1 MTLQQLRYLCEVARR
16 NLSVSDAAT
25 ALHTSQP
32 GISKQILALEDE
44 LGVQVFVRRGKRLT
58 EMTPAGKRLV
68 AMAETV
74 LANAGNLKRAAR
86 DLQDESVGEMVI
98 ATTHTQA
105 RYLLPKVIPIFLKR
119 FPKVSLFIHQ
129 GNPMQVAAE
138 VASGRADIGIATEYL
153 DGVPE
158 LVTMPLYAWNRVVV
172 AQKGHPI
179 LSKRKLTLADIAAY
193 PLVSYDISMTG
204 RGAVNRAFV
213 EQGITPNFVISA
225 MDADVIK
232 TYVELGIGIGLLAE
246 MAYNAKQDGALG
258 VISAKHLFAESVT
271 KLALKRGAFLRGY
284 TYELIELLA
293 PKLTREAVDGVL
305 SASGALIQ

>member
-16 NLSVSDAAT
+16 GLSVSDAAI

-32 GISKQILALEDE
+32 GISKQILALEAE

-58 EMTPAGKRLV
+58 EVTPAGKRLV
-68 AMAETV
+68 ALAESV
-74 LANAGNLKRAAR
+74 LAGAGNLKRAAL

-105 RYLLPKVIPIFLKR
+105 RYVLPKVIPVFLKR

-138 VASGRADIGIATEYL
+138 VASGRADVGVATEYL
-153 DGVPE
+153 DAVPE
-158 LVTMPLYAWNRVVV
+158 LVTLPFYEWNRVIV

-179 LSKRKLTLADIAAY
+179 LAKRKLTLADIAAY
-193 PLVSYDISMTG
+193 PLVTYDISMTG
-204 RGAVNRAFV
+204 RGVVNKAF
-213 EQGITPNFVISA
+213 EAEGLTPTFVLSA
-225 MDADVIK
+225 MDSDVIK
-232 TYVELGIGIGLLAE
+232 TYVQLGIGVGLLAE
-246 MAYNAKQDGALG
+246 MAWDAKQDAGLGA
-258 VISAKHLFAESVT
+258 VPVKHLFAPSMT
-271 KLALKRGAFLRGY
+271 KIALKRGGVLRGY

-293 PKLTREAVDGVL
+293 PKLTRAVVDGVMGE
-305 SASGALIQ
+305 AG

>member
-1 MTLQQLRYLCEVARR
+1 MTLQQIRYLCEVARR
-16 NLSVSDAAT
+16 GLSVSDAAT

-32 GISKQILALEDE
+32 GISKQILALEAE
-44 LGVQVFVRRGKRLT
+44 LGVQVFVRRGKRLVEIT
-58 EMTPAGKRLV
+58 AAGKRLV
-68 AMAETV
+68 ALGEKV
-74 LANAGNLKRAAR
+74 LADAGNLKRAAL

-105 RYLLPKVIPIFLKR
+105 RYVLPKVIPVFLKR

-138 VASGRADIGIATEYL
+138 VASGRADLGIATEYL

-158 LVTMPLYAWNRVVV
+158 LVTLPLYAWNRVVV

-179 LSKRKLTLADIAAY
+179 LDKRNLSLADIAAY

-204 RGAVNRAFV
+204 RGAVNQAFAD
-213 EQGITPNFVISA
+213 QGLAPTFVLSA
-225 MDADVIK
+225 MDSDVIK

-246 MAYNAKQDGALG
+246 MAFDPKQDTKLGA
-258 VISAKHLFAESVT
+258 ISAKHLFTESVT
-271 KLALKRGAFLRGY
+271 KIALKRNAFLRAY
-284 TYELIELLA
+284 TYALIELLA
-293 PKLTREAVDGVL
+293 PALTQQAVD
-305 SASGALIQ
+305 SAMLA

>member
-138 VASGRADIGIATEYL
+138 VASGRADLGIATEYL
-153 DGVPE
+153 DTVPE
-158 LVTMPLYAWNRVVV
+158 LTTLPVYTWNRVVV
-172 AQKGHPI
+172 AKKGHPI
-179 LSKRKLTLADIAAY
+179 LEKSKLSLADIAAY

-204 RGAVNRAFV
+204 RGAMNAAFTAK
-213 EQGITPNFVISA
+213 GLTPTFVLSA
-225 MDADVIK
+225 MDSDVIK

-246 MAYNAKQDGALG
+246 MAFDAKTDTKLG
-258 VISAKHLFAESVT
+258 MISAKHLFAESVT
-271 KLALKRGAFLRGY
+271 KIALKRNAFLRGY
-284 TYELIELLA
+284 TYALIQLLA
-293 PKLTREAVDGVL
+293 PALEKKAVDEAMSRG
-305 SASGALIQ
+305 

>member
-1 MTLQQLRYLCEVARR
+1 MTLQQIRYLCEVARR
-16 NLSVSDAAT
+16 GLSVSDAAT

-32 GISKQILALEDE
+32 GISKQILALEEE
-44 LGVQVFVRRGKRLT
+44 LGVQVFVRRGKRLV
-58 EMTPAGKRLV
+58 EVTPAGKRLV
-68 AMAETV
+68 ELGEKV
-74 LANAGNLKRAAR
+74 LADAGNLKRAAL
-86 DLQDESVGEMVI
+86 DLQDEAVGEMVI

-105 RYLLPKVIPIFLKR
+105 RYVLPKVIPIFLKR

-138 VASGRADIGIATEYL
+138 VAAGRADLGNATEYL

-158 LVTMPLYAWNRVVV
+158 LVTLPLYAWNRVVV

-179 LSKRKLTLADIAAY
+179 LDKRKLTLADIAAY

-204 RGAVNRAFV
+204 RGAVNQALAAQGLSPTFV
-213 EQGITPNFVISA
+213 LSA
-225 MDADVIK
+225 MDSDVIK

-246 MAYNAKQDGALG
+246 MAYDPKQDAKLGA
-258 VISAKHLFAESVT
+258 ISAKHLFHESVT
-271 KLALKRGAFLRGY
+271 KIALKRNAFLRAY

-293 PKLTREAVDGVL
+293 PSLTQRAVNEAL
-305 SASGALIQ
+305 RK

>member
-1 MTLQQLRYLCEVARR
+1 MTLQQIRYLCEVARR
-16 NLSVSDAAT
+16 GLSVSDAAA

-32 GISKQILALEDE
+32 GISKQILALEEE
-44 LGVQVFVRRGKRLT
+44 LGVQVFVRRGKRLV
-58 EMTPAGKRLV
+58 EITPAGKRLV
-68 AMAETV
+68 ELGEKV
-74 LANAGNLKRAAR
+74 LADAGNLKRAAL
-86 DLQDESVGEMVI
+86 DLQDEAVGEMVI

-105 RYLLPKVIPIFLKR
+105 RYVLPKVIPVFLKR

-138 VASGRADIGIATEYL
+138 VASGRADLGIATEYL

-158 LVTMPLYAWNRVVV
+158 LVTLPLYAWNRVVV

-179 LSKRKLTLADIAAY
+179 LDKRKLTLADIAAY

-204 RGAVNRAFV
+204 RGAVNQAFAA
-213 EQGITPNFVISA
+213 QGLSPTFVLSA
-225 MDADVIK
+225 MDSDVLK

-246 MAYNAKQDGALG
+246 MAYDPRQDAKLGA
-258 VISAKHLFAESVT
+258 ISAKHLFAESVT
-271 KLALKRGAFLRGY
+271 KIALKRNAFLRGY

-293 PKLTREAVDGVL
+293 PGLTQRVVDEAL
-305 SASGALIQ
+305 RK

>member
-1 MTLQQLRYLCEVARR
+1 MTLQQIRYLCEVARR
-16 NLSVSDAAT
+16 GLSVSDAAA

-32 GISKQILALEDE
+32 GISKQILALEEE
-44 LGVQVFVRRGKRLT
+44 LGVQVFVRRGKRLV
-58 EMTPAGKRLV
+58 EITPAGKRLV
-68 AMAETV
+68 ELGEKV
-74 LANAGNLKRAAR
+74 LADAGNLKRAAL
-86 DLQDESVGEMVI
+86 DLQDEAVGEMVI

-105 RYLLPKVIPIFLKR
+105 RYVLPKVIPVFLKR

-138 VASGRADIGIATEYL
+138 VASGRADLGIATEYL

-158 LVTMPLYAWNRVVV
+158 LVTLPLYAWNRVVV

-179 LSKRKLTLADIAAY
+179 LDKRKLTLADIAAY

-204 RGAVNRAFV
+204 RGAVNQAFAA
-213 EQGITPNFVISA
+213 QGLSPTFVLSA
-225 MDADVIK
+225 MDSDVLK

-246 MAYNAKQDGALG
+246 MAYDPKQDTKLGA
-258 VISAKHLFAESVT
+258 ISAKHLFTESIT
-271 KLALKRGAFLRGY
+271 KIALKRNAFLRGY

-293 PKLTREAVDGVL
+293 PALTQRVVDEAL
-305 SASGALIQ
+305 RK

>member
-1 MTLQQLRYLCEVARR
+1 MTLQQIRYLCEVARR
-16 NLSVSDAAT
+16 GLSVSDAAS

-32 GISKQILALEDE
+32 GISKQILALEAE
-44 LGVQVFVRRGKRLT
+44 LGVQVFVRRGKRLVEIT
-58 EMTPAGKRLV
+58 AAGKRLV
-68 AMAETV
+68 ELGEKV
-74 LANAGNLKRAAR
+74 LADAGNLKRAAL
-86 DLQDESVGEMVI
+86 DLQDEAVGEMVI

-105 RYLLPKVIPIFLKR
+105 RYLLPKVIPVFLKR

-138 VASGRADIGIATEYL
+138 VASGRADLGIATEYL

-158 LVTMPLYAWNRVVV
+158 LVTLPLYAWNRVVV

-179 LSKRKLTLADIAAY
+179 LDKRKLTLADIAAY

-204 RGAVNRAFV
+204 RGAVNQAFSA
-213 EQGITPNFVISA
+213 QGLAPTFVLSA
-225 MDADVIK
+225 MDSDVIK

-246 MAYNAKQDGALG
+246 MAYDPKQDVKLGA
-258 VISAKHLFAESVT
+258 ISAKHLFAESVT
-271 KLALKRGAFLRGY
+271 KIALKRNAFLRGY

-293 PKLTREAVDGVL
+293 PMLTAKVVDEAL
-305 SASGALIQ
+305 RK

>member
-16 NLSVSDAAT
+16 GLSVSDAAV

-32 GISKQILALEDE
+32 GISKQVLALEEE
-44 LGVQVFVRRGKRLT
+44 LGVQVFVRRGKRLVDI
-58 EMTPAGKRLV
+58 TPAGKKLV
-68 AMAETV
+68 AIAEQV
-74 LANAGNLKRAAR
+74 LADANNLKRAAL
-86 DLQDESVGEMVI
+86 DLQDDKVGEMVI

-105 RYLLPKVIPIFLKR
+105 RYLLPKVIPVFLKR

-138 VASGRADIGIATEYL
+138 VAAGRADLGIATEYL
-153 DGVPE
+153 DHVPE
-158 LVTMPLYAWNRVVV
+158 LVTLPLYAWNRVVV

-179 LSKRKLTLADIAAY
+179 LDKRKLTLADIAAY

-204 RGAVNRAFV
+204 RGAMNAAFTAK
-213 EQGITPNFVISA
+213 GLTPTFVLSA
-225 MDADVIK
+225 MDSDVIK

-246 MAYNAKQDGALG
+246 MAFDAKTDTKLG

-271 KLALKRGAFLRGY
+271 KIALKRNGFSRGY
-284 TYELIELLA
+284 TYALIELLA
-293 PKLTREAVDGVL
+293 PALTKNAVDAAMLG
-305 SASGALIQ
+305 ST

>member
-1 MTLQQLRYLCEVARR
+1 MTLQQIRYLCEVARR
-16 NLSVSDAAT
+16 GLSVSDAAA

-32 GISKQILALEDE
+32 GISKQILALEGE
-44 LGVQVFVRRGKRLT
+44 LGVQVFIRRGKRLV
-58 EMTPAGKRLV
+58 EITPAGKRLV
-68 AMAETV
+68 ELGEKV
-74 LANAGNLKRAAR
+74 LADAGNLKRAAL
-86 DLQDESVGEMVI
+86 DLQDEAVGEMVI

-105 RYLLPKVIPIFLKR
+105 RYVLPKVIPVFLKR

-138 VASGRADIGIATEYL
+138 VASGRADLGIATEYL

-158 LVTMPLYAWNRVVV
+158 LVTLPLYAWNRVVV

-179 LSKRKLTLADIAAY
+179 LDKRKLTQADIAAY

-204 RGAVNRAFV
+204 RGAVNQAFAA
-213 EQGITPNFVISA
+213 QGLSPTFVLSA
-225 MDADVIK
+225 MDSDVIK

-246 MAYNAKQDGALG
+246 MAYDPKQDAKLGA
-258 VISAKHLFAESVT
+258 ISAKHLFTESVT
-271 KLALKRGAFLRGY
+271 KIALKRNAFLRGY

-293 PKLTREAVDGVL
+293 PGLTQRVVDEAL
-305 SASGALIQ
+305 RK

>member
-16 NLSVSDAAT
+16 GLSVSDAAV

-58 EMTPAGKRLV
+58 AITPAGQRLV
-68 AMAETV
+68 QLAETV
-74 LANAGNLKRAAR
+74 LADAGNLKRAAL
-86 DLQDESVGEMVI
+86 DLQDEAVGEMVI

-105 RYLLPKVIPIFLKR
+105 RYVLPKVIPVFLKR

-138 VASGRADIGIATEYL
+138 VASGRADLGIATEYL

-158 LVTMPLYAWNRVVV
+158 LITLPYYAWNRVVV

-179 LSKRKLTLADIAAY
+179 LAKRKLSLADIAAY

-204 RGAVNRAFV
+204 RGAVNQAFAQ
-213 EQGITPNFVISA
+213 QGITPTFVLSA
-225 MDADVIK
+225 MDSDVLK
-232 TYVELGIGIGLLAE
+232 TYVQLGIGIGLLAE
-246 MAYNAKQDGALG
+246 MAYDAKADHAIGA
-258 VISAKHLFAESVT
+258 VSASHLFRESVT
-271 KLALKRGAFLRGY
+271 KIALKRGAFLRGY
-284 TYELIELLA
+284 TYELIELMSS
-293 PKLTREAVDGVL
+293 KLTKNVVD
-305 SASGALIQ
+305 AAMGAEG

>member
-1 MTLQQLRYLCEVARR
+1 MTLQQLRYVCEVARR
-16 NLSVSDAAT
+16 NLSVSAAAA

-44 LGVQVFVRRGKRLT
+44 LGVQVFVRRGRRLT
-58 EMTPAGKRLV
+58 EITPAGKRLV
-68 AMAETV
+68 GMAEAV

-86 DLQDESVGEMVI
+86 DLQDENAGEMVI

-119 FPKVSLFIHQ
+119 FPKVTLFIHQ

-153 DGVPE
+153 DEVPE
-158 LVTMPLYAWNRVVV
+158 LTTLPLYAWNRVVV

-179 LSKRKLTLADIAAY
+179 LAKRKLTLADIATY

-204 RGAVNRAFV
+204 RGAVNRAFAARSL
-213 EQGITPNFVISA
+213 TPTFVLSA
-225 MDADVIK
+225 MDSDVIK
-232 TYVELGIGIGLLAE
+232 TYVQLGIGIGLLAE
-246 MAYNAKQDGALG
+246 MAYDSTQDPALG

-284 TYELIELLA
+284 TYELIELLS
-293 PKLTREAVDGVL
+293 PKLTRLEVDAVLDANV
-305 SASGALIQ
+305 AL

>member
-1 MTLQQLRYLCEVARR
+1 MTLQQIRYLCEVARR
-16 NLSVSDAAT
+16 GLSVSDAAK

-44 LGVQVFVRRGKRLT
+44 LGVQVFVRRGKRLV
-58 EMTPAGKRLV
+58 EITPAGKRLV
-68 AMAETV
+68 ELGEKV
-74 LANAGNLKRAAR
+74 LSDAGNLKRAAL
-86 DLQDESVGEMVI
+86 DFQDEAVGEMVI

-105 RYLLPKVIPIFLKR
+105 RYLLPKVIPVFLKR

-138 VASGRADIGIATEYL
+138 IASGRADLGIATEYL

-179 LSKRKLTLADIAAY
+179 LDKRKLTLADIAAY

-204 RGAVNRAFV
+204 RGAVNEAFSA
-213 EQGITPNFVISA
+213 QGLSPTFVLLA
-225 MDADVIK
+225 MDSDVIK

-246 MAYNAKQDGALG
+246 MAYDPKQDIKLG
-258 VISAKHLFAESVT
+258 SISAKHLFPESVT
-271 KLALKRGAFLRGY
+271 KIALKRNAFLRAY

-293 PKLTREAVDGVL
+293 PGLTQQVVNEAL
-305 SASGALIQ
+305 HK

>member
-16 NLSVSDAAT
+16 NLSVSAAAA

-44 LGVQVFVRRGKRLT
+44 LGVQVFVRRGRRLT
-58 EMTPAGKRLV
+58 EITPAGKRLV
-68 AMAETV
+68 GMAEAV

-86 DLQDESVGEMVI
+86 DLQDENAGEMVI

-119 FPKVSLFIHQ
+119 FPKVTLFIHQ

-153 DGVPE
+153 DEVPE
-158 LVTMPLYAWNRVVV
+158 LTTLPLYAWNRVVV

-179 LSKRKLTLADIAAY
+179 LAKRKLTLADIATY

-204 RGAVNRAFV
+204 RGAVNRAFAA
-213 EQGITPNFVISA
+213 QSLTPTFVLSA
-225 MDADVIK
+225 MDSDVIK

-246 MAYNAKQDGALG
+246 MAYDSKQDPALG

-284 TYELIELLA
+284 TYELIELLS
-293 PKLTREAVDGVL
+293 PKLTRLEVDAVLDANV
-305 SASGALIQ
+305 AL

>member
-1 MTLQQLRYLCEVARR
+1 MTLQQIRYLCEVARR
-16 NLSVSDAAT
+16 GLSVSDAAT

-32 GISKQILALEDE
+32 GISKQILALEEE
-44 LGVQVFVRRGKRLT
+44 LGVQVFVRRGKRLV
-58 EMTPAGKRLV
+58 EVTPAGKRLV
-68 AMAETV
+68 ELGEKV
-74 LANAGNLKRAAR
+74 LADAGNLKRAAL
-86 DLQDESVGEMVI
+86 DLQDEAVGEMVI

-105 RYLLPKVIPIFLKR
+105 RYVLPKVIPIFLKR

-138 VASGRADIGIATEYL
+138 VAAGRADLGIATEYL

-158 LVTMPLYAWNRVVV
+158 LVTLPLYAWNRVVV

-179 LSKRKLTLADIAAY
+179 LDKRKLTLADIAAY

-204 RGAVNRAFV
+204 RGAVNQAFAA
-213 EQGITPNFVISA
+213 QGLSPTFVLSA
-225 MDADVIK
+225 MDSDVIK

-246 MAYNAKQDGALG
+246 MAYDPKQDAKLGA
-258 VISAKHLFAESVT
+258 ISAKHLFHESVT
-271 KLALKRGAFLRGY
+271 KIALKRNAFLRAY

-293 PKLTREAVDGVL
+293 PSLTQRAVNEAL
-305 SASGALIQ
+305 RK

>member
-1 MTLQQLRYLCEVARR
+1 MTLQQIRYLCEVARR
-16 NLSVSDAAT
+16 GLSVSDAAK

-44 LGVQVFVRRGKRLT
+44 LGVQVFVRRGKRLVEIT
-58 EMTPAGKRLV
+58 AAGKRLV
-68 AMAETV
+68 ELGEKV
-74 LANAGNLKRAAR
+74 LSDAGNLKRAAL
-86 DLQDESVGEMVI
+86 DFQDESVGEMVI

-105 RYLLPKVIPIFLKR
+105 RYLLPKVIPVFLKR

-138 VASGRADIGIATEYL
+138 IASGRADLGIATEYL

-179 LSKRKLTLADIAAY
+179 LDKRKLTLADIAAY

-204 RGAVNRAFV
+204 RGAVNEAFSA
-213 EQGITPNFVISA
+213 QGLSPTFVLSA
-225 MDADVIK
+225 MDSDVIK

-246 MAYNAKQDGALG
+246 MAYDPKQDIKLG
-258 VISAKHLFAESVT
+258 TISAKHLFPESVT
-271 KLALKRGAFLRGY
+271 KIALKRNAFLRAY

-293 PKLTREAVDGVL
+293 PGLTQQVVNEAL
-305 SASGALIQ
+305 RK

>member
-1 MTLQQLRYLCEVARR
+1 MTLQQIRYLCEVARR
-16 NLSVSDAAT
+16 GLSVSDAAS

-32 GISKQILALEDE
+32 GISKQILALEAE
-44 LGVQVFVRRGKRLT
+44 LGVQVFVRRGKRLV
-58 EMTPAGKRLV
+58 EITPAGKRLV
-68 AMAETV
+68 ELGERV
-74 LANAGNLKRAAR
+74 LADAGNLKRAAL
-86 DLQDESVGEMVI
+86 DLQDEAVGEMVI

-105 RYLLPKVIPIFLKR
+105 RYLLPKVIPVFLKR

-138 VASGRADIGIATEYL
+138 VASGRADLGIATEYL

-158 LVTMPLYAWNRVVV
+158 LVTLPLYAWNRVVV

-179 LSKRKLTLADIAAY
+179 LDKRKLTLADIAAY

-204 RGAVNRAFV
+204 RGAVNQAFSA
-213 EQGITPNFVISA
+213 QGLAPTFVLSA
-225 MDADVIK
+225 MDSDVIK

-246 MAYNAKQDGALG
+246 MAYDPKQDVKLGA
-258 VISAKHLFAESVT
+258 ISAKHLFAESVT
-271 KLALKRGAFLRGY
+271 KIALKRNAFLRAY

-293 PKLTREAVDGVL
+293 PGLTQRVVDETL
-305 SASGALIQ
+305 RN

>member
-1 MTLQQLRYLCEVARR
+1 MTLQQIRYLCEVARR
-16 NLSVSDAAT
+16 GLSVSDAAA

-32 GISKQILALEDE
+32 GISKQILALEGE
-44 LGVQVFVRRGKRLT
+44 LGVQVFIRRGKRLV
-58 EMTPAGKRLV
+58 EITPAGKRLV
-68 AMAETV
+68 ELGEKV
-74 LANAGNLKRAAR
+74 LADAGNLKRAAL
-86 DLQDESVGEMVI
+86 DLQDEAVGEMVI

-105 RYLLPKVIPIFLKR
+105 RYVLPKVIPVFLKR

-138 VASGRADIGIATEYL
+138 VASGRADLGIATEYL

-158 LVTMPLYAWNRVVV
+158 LVTLPLYAWNRVVV

-179 LSKRKLTLADIAAY
+179 LDKRKLTLADIAAY

-204 RGAVNRAFV
+204 RGAVNQAFAA
-213 EQGITPNFVISA
+213 QGLSPTFVLSA
-225 MDADVIK
+225 MDSDVIK

-246 MAYNAKQDGALG
+246 MAYDPKQDAKLGA
-258 VISAKHLFAESVT
+258 ISAKHLFTESVT
-271 KLALKRGAFLRGY
+271 KIALKRNAFLRGY

-293 PKLTREAVDGVL
+293 PGLTQRVVDEAL
-305 SASGALIQ
+305 RK

>member
-1 MTLQQLRYLCEVARR
+1 MTLQQIRYLCEVARR
-16 NLSVSDAAT
+16 GLSVSDAAA

-32 GISKQILALEDE
+32 GISKQILALEGE
-44 LGVQVFVRRGKRLT
+44 LGVQVFVRRGKRLV
-58 EMTPAGKRLV
+58 EITPAGKRLV
-68 AMAETV
+68 ELGEKV
-74 LANAGNLKRAAR
+74 LADAGNLKRAAL
-86 DLQDESVGEMVI
+86 DLQDETVGEMVI

-105 RYLLPKVIPIFLKR
+105 RYVLPKVIPVFLKR

-138 VASGRADIGIATEYL
+138 VASGRADLGIATEYL

-158 LVTMPLYAWNRVVV
+158 LVTLPLYAWNRVVV

-179 LSKRKLTLADIAAY
+179 LDKRKLTLADIAAY

-204 RGAVNRAFV
+204 RGAVNQAFAA
-213 EQGITPNFVISA
+213 QGLSPTFVLSA
-225 MDADVIK
+225 MDSDVIK

-246 MAYNAKQDGALG
+246 MAYDPKQDAKLSA
-258 VISAKHLFAESVT
+258 ISAKHLFTESVT
-271 KLALKRGAFLRGY
+271 KIALKRNAFLRGY

-293 PKLTREAVDGVL
+293 PGLTQRVVDEAL
-305 SASGALIQ
+305 RK